1 MTADYI
7 TEWANITMDLIPE
20 WFSTLPVQDRN
31 TIITASQGEY
41 ESLTAAKNSVYEAYF
56 ADLIAPYAPPP

>member
-56 ADLIAPYAPPP
+56 EDLIAPYAPV